1 MHFVV
6 LQVSDPSVSVKFT
19 CEMRLLQ
26 FNVVRRSRWT
36 EPSGASLGKCFFLAS
51 FADIL
56 DHSSCP
62 GSLDNVRYHVYRPL
76 SGFLHEKVL
85 PHTLRQFSIDQ
96 WQRSRRGS
104 IYGVVHVYRV
114 QTSPS
119 FTCAVPHLMDL
130 LLREARAIIIED
142 CTCATVFVV
151 FEGVMRKK

>member
-1 MHFVV
+1 
-6 LQVSDPSVSVKFT
+6 
-19 CEMRLLQ
+19 MRATLQ

-151 FEGVMRKK
+151 FEES